1 MVTNCNTLGL
11 VCHSLVSSDCWVSLP
26 VVVLQFAAV
35 FCCCFVGM
43 CSQSVS
49 LSSVAAVV
57 VVVAVLIL
65 RFLVPSLWRH

>member
-11 VCHSLVSSDCWVSLP
+11 VCHSLVLSDCWVSLP
-26 VVVLQFAAV
+26 VVVLQFAV
-35 FCCCFVGM
+35 GCCCCFVGM
-43 CSQSVS
+43 RSQSVS

-57 VVVAVLIL
+57 VVAILIL